1 MIRGPVA
8 EISLSALRTN
18 IAVIRRAVAGRGIIA
33 VVKADAYGH
42 GSTEIAQALA
52 SEGIRQFAVAYTDEG
67 KSLRE
72 SGITQE
78 IIVLHD
84 RTDTK
89 DFFDFRLTPV
99 IHDLAFA
106 SELSGEAQRRGV
118 QIPVHVKIDTGMGRL
133 GIPREKALAASME
146 IAGLPGISI
155 TGLMSHFSDAD
166 SEDLSFAR
174 QQLSDFRSFRD
185 AFTRKTGISCESH
198 IANSAALFTL
208 PESHCEAVRPGIA
221 LYGYA
226 PNAADL
232 GLEPVMRVST
242 GILTVRELAAAT
254 PVSYGRTFITKRK
267 SRIAVLPL
275 GYADGYPRMLSNRA
289 EVLIQGKRAPLVGRV
304 CMDLI
309 MVDVTDIR
317 DVHEGEEVMLIG
329 RHGSESIGADE
340 LAERAGTISYEILTG
355 IGMRARRICSG

>member
-42 GSTEIAQALA
+42 GSTEIAQALTT
-52 SEGIRQFAVAYTDEG
+52 EGIRQFAVAYTDEG
-67 KSLRE
+67 KSLRA

-84 RTDTK
+84 RNDTK

-99 IHDLAFA
+99 IHDLGFA
-106 SELSGEAQRRGV
+106 HELSSEAQRRGV
-118 QIPVHVKIDTGMGRL
+118 QIPVHIKIDTGMGRL
-133 GIPREKALAASME
+133 GIPGEKALAASME
-146 IAGLPGISI
+146 IAGLPGITI

-174 QQLSDFRSFRD
+174 QQFSDFRSFRD
-185 AFTRKTGISCESH
+185 AFTQKTGISCESH
-198 IANSAALFTL
+198 IANSAAIFTL
-208 PESHCEAVRPGIA
+208 PEAHCEAVRPGIA

-226 PNAADL
+226 PNAAEL

-242 GILTVRELAAAT
+242 RILTVRELAAGT

-289 EVLIQGKRAPLVGRV
+289 DVLIQGNRAPLVGRV

-309 MVDVTDIR
+309 MVDVTDIP
-317 DVHEGEEVMLIG
+317 DAHEDEEAILIG
-329 RHGSESIGADE
+329 RHGSELIGADE
-340 LAERAGTISYEILTG
+340 LAEKAGTISYEILTG
-355 IGMRARRICSG
+355 IGMRARRTCSG